1 MTNPTVQRDVMAEA
15 ITGEKPPPRITIAV
29 HNGFSIRYLLHTDI
43 LPRLRALG
51 AEVTL
56 LMQGNP
62 AVLNEFVAKGYP
74 VVSVPVLIG
83 DELSSRGRL
92 QRVLTFIRHYTFGG
106 WVQTLEDHYKIALT
120 SARLDQA
127 STRRRA
133 NMWFLRQA
141 ILLCRRYRWLRQ
153 TLLALESSFYA
164 PQVYQDVVKSTNPN
178 LLVTSSL
185 GTFDYDY
192 FLMRGA
198 RRAGIPTAAVILS
211 WDNTTTRGY
220 PGATCD
226 HVIAW
231 TELMKYEAVEFSDVP
246 EGSIVVGGV
255 AHFDGYFREDPE
267 YSRAAFLRSLGV
279 DPAKRVVLFITK
291 SPNGYA
297 YNPNIGRILG
307 DAVRDG
313 KLPGDVQVLVRVH
326 PIHYRYKDGKLI
338 YEGAIQALRD
348 LAVANPAIVVNEPTI
363 RSTQVNSDMAASDL
377 LVLARLLRSADVVV
391 NIFSTIN
398 LEGAIFD
405 KPLVNVCFECP
416 DTMYACDKTPRFNIG
431 IDIRAT
437 HNERL
442 VSLGGVRMVHYPA
455 ELVAAIN
462 VYLADPSQDRQGR
475 RRVVEEELGPNRG
488 RSGEFIAE
496 TLYAWAAKS
505 GGSINDV

>member
-1 MTNPTVQRDVMAEA
+1 MINLVAEDDMRRESKMGIA
-15 ITGEKPPPRITIAV
+15 QQPRITIAV

-51 AEVTL
+51 AKVTL

-62 AVLNEFVAKGYP
+62 DVLDEFAGEGYP
-74 VVSVPVLIG
+74 VVSIPAELG
-83 DELSSRGRL
+83 DRLCARGRL
-92 QRVLTFIRHYTFGG
+92 QRALTFIRHYSFGG
-106 WVQTLEDHYKIALT
+106 WVQTLEDHYNIALK

-127 STRRRA
+127 SPRRRA
-133 NMWFLRQA
+133 NMWFLRNA
-141 ILLCRRYRWLRQ
+141 IVLCRRFRLLRKS
-153 TLLALESSFYA
+153 LLALESQLYA
-164 PQVYQDVVKSTNPN
+164 PPVYQKVIKSTDPD

-192 FLMRGA
+192 YLMRGA
-198 RRAGIPTAAVILS
+198 RRAGVPTAAVILS

-220 PGATCD
+220 PGAASD
-226 HVIAW
+226 YVITW
-231 TELMKYEAVEFSDVP
+231 TELMKREAVEFSDVP
-246 EGSIVVGGV
+246 EDSIVVGGV
-255 AHFDGYFREDPE
+255 AHFDGYFREDPD
-267 YSRAAFLRSLGV
+267 YDRAEFLRSLGV

-307 DAVRDG
+307 DAVAAG
-313 KLPGDVQVLVRVH
+313 MLPDDVQVLVRVH
-326 PIHYRYKDGKLI
+326 PIHYRYKDGKLV
-338 YEGAIQALRD
+338 YEGAIQAFRE
-348 LAVANPAIVVNEPTI
+348 LAADNPAIVVNEPTI
-363 RSTQVNSDMAASDL
+363 RSTSVNSDMASSDL

-405 KPLVNVCFECP
+405 KPLVNVCFECSE
-416 DTMYACDKTPRFNIG
+416 TLYECRQTPRFDID

-442 VSLGGVRMVHYPA
+442 AALGGVRMVHTPA

-462 VYLADPSQDRQGR
+462 AYLADPSQDRQGR